1 MAQRSKITILNVD
14 DDDASRYAVSR
25 ILKQAG
31 FEVLEAASGEEAL
44 RLVDNHPDRNPCLRQ
59 AGEFRIFRNP

>member
-14 DDDASRYAVSR
+14 DNEVGRYAVSR

-31 FEVLEAASGEEAL
+31 FEVLEAANGGEAL
-44 RLVDNHPDRNPCLRQ
+44 RLAANYPDRNPCLRQ
-59 AGEFRIFRNP
+59 AGEFLIFRNP